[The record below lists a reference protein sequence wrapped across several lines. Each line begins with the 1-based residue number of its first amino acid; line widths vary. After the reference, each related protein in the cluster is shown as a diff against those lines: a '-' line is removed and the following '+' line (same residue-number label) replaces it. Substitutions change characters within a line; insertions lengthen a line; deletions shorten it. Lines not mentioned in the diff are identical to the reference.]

1 MISKELLC
9 EVLNVKNRF
18 KCDILSIKINDNFL
32 FYKLN
37 RIKNPTKRINIHQL
51 ADKCKEWAWDKFQ
64 IDILII
70 KDGVKLDANH
80 WRRNVYLQKN
90 GKTIHFFGS
99 HSNDIPFHNDNIAM
113 VKACQWILDEEI
125 KILIKSLY
133 Y

>member
-1 MISKELLC
+1 MSEIVSKELLR
-9 EVLNVKNRF
+9 EVLDDDVLRIGSFNYPRLEIEVQRY
-18 KCDILSIKINDNFL
+18 S
-32 FYKLN
+32 YKDWLA
-37 RIKNPTKRINIHQL
+37 INIHEL
-51 ADKCKEWAWDKFQ
+51 AHKCKEWAWKKFQ